1 MNKDSKWMQMALT
14 QAEKAE
20 SLGEVPVGAV
30 LIKDE
35 MLIAQAYNQ
44 PILASD
50 PTAHAE
56 IKLLQAA
63 GKITNNY
70 RLTGSTLYVTLEPCI
85 MCLGAI
91 MHARISQVIFGAYD
105 PKTGVCGSCEDLT
118 KLNCFNH
125 RIDITG
131 GVLEEESKNL
141 LHSFFK
147 SKR

>member
-1 MNKDSKWMQMALT
+1 MNDLVWMQQALAI
-14 QAEKAE
+14 AEAAAAA
-20 SLGEVPVGAV
+20 GEVPVGALCV
-30 LIKDE
+30 ADGEL
-35 MLIAQAYNQ
+35 
-44 PILASD
+44 LASAGNGPIQAHD

>member
-20 SLGEVPVGAV
+20 SLGEVPIGAV

-35 MLIAQAYNQ
+35 TLIAQAYNQ

-105 PKTGVCGSCEDLT
+105 PKTGACESVVNL
-118 KLNCFNH
+118 KENKELNRELL
-125 RIDITG
+125 RIRG
-131 GVLEEESKNL
+131 
-141 LHSFFK
+141 SFFK
-147 SKR
+147 DN